1 MLVIKLAIDPEALKR
16 QQDAEIEALK
26 KQQDAAIEALKK
38 KQEEDVAALEKQN
51 KKKELFLFSSLNP
64 TKCCVCKKVPRR
76 GVHCRTS
83 VEEELFVCYNQG
95 ERKCENTLNSLFDS
109 FVCCNCGKSATTL
122 KSANSLLYGLCCLDV
137 WEEKLRA
144 QNKKRIDACAALL
157 TKRTEKIIFQARAI
171 KRARE
176 NEVEVIE
183 VQQSIKKEKL

>member
-1 MLVIKLAIDPEALKR
+1 M
-16 QQDAEIEALK
+16 
-26 KQQDAAIEALKK
+26 
-38 KQEEDVAALEKQN
+38 AALEKEN
-51 KKKELFLFSSLNP
+51 KKKELILFTALNP
-64 TKCCVCKKVPRR
+64 TKCCVCKKVPRQ
-76 GVHCRTS
+76 GFHFRTS
-83 VEEELFVCYNQG
+83 VEKEEEVFVCYDKG
-95 ERKCENTLNSLFDS
+95 ERKCENVLNSLFDS
-109 FVCCNCGKSATTL
+109 FVCCNCGKSATIL